1 MKERGIG
8 RQEGMMLDEREDG
21 LGYPV
26 RLQWEVFCGALGTLA
41 MIQVSTAWF
50 WLMIKTIKDG
60 IITVTVV
67 SACFTQYARKY
78 RGKLI
83 SLC

>member
-1 MKERGIG
+1 MKERGIEG
-8 RQEGMMLDEREDG
+8 LEGMILDEREDG

-26 RLQWEVFCGALGTLA
+26 RLQWEVFCGALNTLA

-60 IITVTVV
+60 IITVIVV
-67 SACFTQYARKY
+67 
-78 RGKLI
+78 
-83 SLC
+83 